1 MKVKGKRII
10 NFDGPAEFANSLRGQ
25 YIVSQA
31 LVIAIKE
38 LKKLE
43 DREEPYPK
51 YGTHAQPSN
60 RADMELL
67 LDAFPLFRIHDEE
80 MWKIQKEEQ

>member
-1 MKVKGKRII
+1 MKVKGKRIV
-10 NFDGPAEFANSLRGQ
+10 NGDAPAEFAVSLRGQ
-25 YIVSQA
+25 YIISQA
-31 LVIAIKE
+31 LVIATKE

-60 RADMELL
+60 RTDMEFL
-67 LDAFPLFRIHDEE
+67 LDAFPLYRIHDEE
-80 MWKIQKEEQ
+80 MWETQKEEK